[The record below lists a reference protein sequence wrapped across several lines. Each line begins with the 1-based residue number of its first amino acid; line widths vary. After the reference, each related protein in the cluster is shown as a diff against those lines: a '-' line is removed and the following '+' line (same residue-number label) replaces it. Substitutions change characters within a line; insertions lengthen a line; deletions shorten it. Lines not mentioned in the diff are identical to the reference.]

1 MAKRA
6 APWIPSRPWTDTLSP
21 PHLRG
26 QSWGDTHIFTF
37 CPQHEEG
44 KQRDFRQK
52 HGLPVYLEKSEALAR
67 SSQTQPVRP
76 GSQCSRPPS
85 PTPRVGH
92 GSPSG
97 PPQSWHPPPPGTV
110 VLRVLG
116 LCCVL
121 SCLCPAHPVPHLLW
135 GRGQALGE
143 VFVWFLGAD
152 EPHSCTHP
160 VK

>member
-76 GSQCSRPPS
+76 GSQCSRPPLPNPEGWPRFTLGPTSVLASSASWHRGPQS
-85 PTPRVGH
+85 PRALLCPVVSVPSTPCA
-92 GSPSG
+92 SPSLG
-97 PPQSWHPPPPGTV
+97 PGPGP
-110 VLRVLG
+110 G
-116 LCCVL
+116 
-121 SCLCPAHPVPHLLW
+121 
-135 GRGQALGE
+135 
-143 VFVWFLGAD
+143 
-152 EPHSCTHP
+152 
-160 VK
+160 